1 MNFFRNSFMALIFS
15 FSILSI
21 SYFFGDFFQ
30 FSYIKMISWRFI
42 LFLIMA
48 TGIATCA
55 KSNSLNLGNEGQI
68 YFGAFLVYIFSSFFW
83 INLF

>member
-1 MNFFRNSFMALIFS
+1 MNFFRNSFVALIFS

-48 TGIATCA
+48 TGIA
-55 KSNSLNLGNEGQI
+55 
-68 YFGAFLVYIFSSFFW
+68 
-83 INLF
+83 